1 MTEQEGVIKY
11 RLSHQAEGP
20 AASEAVAELIAWRRI
35 LHRLDLIG
43 EDPNR
48 YGGFG
53 FGNLSVR
60 LPPSCGARY
69 PFLISGTQTGALTEL
84 GPEHFAVVTDWIP
97 HENRILSKGPIQP
110 SSEAMTHA
118 GIYALDQRTRAVI
131 HVHSPHIWQA
141 ARWLALPQTPA
152 DADYGSPAMA
162 QAVREL
168 LAQRE
173 NRRRRVFVMLGH
185 EDGVVAFGPSLS
197 HAGCALLSV
206 LAEAYRPFRTH

>member
-1 MTEQEGVIKY
+1 VTEQEGVIKY
-11 RLSHQAEGP
+11 QLSHQPEVPVAP
-20 AASEAVAELIAWRRI
+20 EAVADLIAWRRI

-43 EDPNR
+43 EDPLR

-60 LPPSCGARY
+60 LSSAGSTRY

-97 HENRILSKGPIQP
+97 HENRIISKGPIPP

-118 GIYALDQRTRAVI
+118 GIYALDQRTRSVI

-141 ARWLALPQTPA
+141 ARWLGLPQTSA
-152 DADYGSPAMA
+152 DAGYGTPAMA

-168 LAQRE
+168 LTLRE

-206 LAEAYRPFRTH
+206 LAEAYRPF

>member
-11 RLSHQAEGP
+11 RLSHQTEAP
-20 AASEAVAELIAWRRI
+20 VALAAVADLIAWRRI

-43 EDPNR
+43 EDPLR

-60 LPPSCGARY
+60 LPSASSTLY

-84 GPEHFAVVTDWIP
+84 GPEHFAVVTDWIAP
-97 HENRILSKGPIQP
+97 ESRIFSKGPIPP

-118 GIYALDQRTRAVI
+118 GIYALDQRTRSVI

-141 ARWLALPQTPA
+141 ARWLGLPQTPA
-152 DADYGSPAMA
+152 DAGYGTPAMA

-168 LAQRE
+168 LTLRE

-206 LAEAYRPFRTH
+206 LAEAYRPF

>member
-11 RLSHQAEGP
+11 RLSHQPEAPVVP
-20 AASEAVAELIAWRRI
+20 AAVAELIAWRRI
-35 LHRLDLIG
+35 LYRLDLIG
-43 EDPNR
+43 EDPKR

-60 LPPSCGARY
+60 LPSAGSAQY

-84 GPEHFAVVTDWIP
+84 TPEHFATVIDWLP
-97 HENRILSKGPIQP
+97 YENRILSRGPIQP

-141 ARWLALPQTPA
+141 SRWLGLPQTSA

-162 QAVREL
+162 QAVRDL
-168 LAQRE
+168 LALRE

-197 HAGCALLSV
+197 QAGCALLSV
-206 LAEAYRPFRTH
+206 LAEAYRPA

>member
-1 MTEQEGVIKY
+1 MTEQEGVIQY
-11 RLSHQAEGP
+11 RLSHQPEPPLPMA
-20 AASEAVAELIAWRRI
+20 AVAELIAWRRI

-43 EDPNR
+43 EDPQR

-60 LPPSCGARY
+60 LPSTGAARY
-69 PFLISGTQTGALTEL
+69 PFLVSGTQTGALAEL
-84 GPEHFAVVTDWIP
+84 GPEHFVTVLEWLP
-97 HENRILSKGPIQP
+97 RENQIVSKGPVHP

-118 GIYALDQRTRAVI
+118 GIYTLDQRIRAVI

-141 ARWLALPQTPA
+141 ARWLDLPTTPA
-152 DADYGSPAMA
+152 AAGCGTPAMA

-168 LAQRE
+168 LARRE
-173 NRRRRVFVMLGH
+173 QRRRRVFVMLGH

-197 HAGCALLSV
+197 QAGCALLNA
-206 LAEAYRPFRTH
+206 LADAYRTV

>member
-11 RLSHQAEGP
+11 HLSHQPEAP
-20 AASEAVAELIAWRRI
+20 VAPEAVADLIAWRRI

-60 LPPSCGARY
+60 LPATGGARY
-69 PFLISGTQTGALTEL
+69 PFLISGTQTGALPEL
-84 GPEHFAVVTDWIP
+84 GPEHFATVIDWIP

-141 ARWLALPQTPA
+141 ARWLGLPQTPA
-152 DADYGSPAMA
+152 DADYGSPTMA
-162 QAVREL
+162 QAVRDL

-197 HAGCALLSV
+197 QAGCALLTA
-206 LAEAYRPFRTH
+206 LAEAYRPF